1 MIVVSDVASAVVSY
15 AYGLIFLQGDF
26 SSLYLYLYLS
36 LVVLSSAVAA
46 KFKRY
51 VMVVCVS

>member
-26 SSLYLYLYLS
+26 SSVYLYLYLS